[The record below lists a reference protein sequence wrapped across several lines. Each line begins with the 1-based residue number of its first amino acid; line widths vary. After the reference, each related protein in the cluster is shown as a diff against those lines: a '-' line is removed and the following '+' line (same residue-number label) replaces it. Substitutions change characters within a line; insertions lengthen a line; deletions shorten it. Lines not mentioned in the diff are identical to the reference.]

1 MYDWVLSMTFKFE
14 KCDVFQKLFT
24 IIKTKIFANSTF
36 EQWSFAEFNTF
47 ITHNIYRYSFEIL
60 YFGII

>member
-36 EQWSFAEFNTF
+36 EQ
-47 ITHNIYRYSFEIL
+47 
-60 YFGII
+60 